1 MLMHPKQEVPYIGVF
16 KLSSGDEFISRVI
29 DENALEYT
37 FEKPRCLV
45 PTQNGLQFA
54 PLMML
59 GDVNANVIIPKPLIH
74 TKPSDALLSQYE
86 SVISGIVLPKK
97 SSIIS

>member
-1 MLMHPKQEVPYIGVF
+1 MLRSIQEVPYIGVF
-16 KLSSGDEFISRVI
+16 KLSSGDEFISRVV
-29 DENALEYT
+29 EETSTEYT

-59 GDVNANVIIPKPLIH
+59 GDVNANVVIPKPLIR

-86 SVISGIVLPKK
+86 SVISSILLPKK
-97 SSIIS
+97 SGIIS